1 MREYLKKV
9 SGRDQTVN
17 QVFRTLGCTV
27 EKAEEGKAILSM
39 PIKSS
44 LFQGGGLVAGG
55 VLATL
60 ADECMA
66 HAAISL
72 RYDTVVTLEMNVRY
86 LRSPKPVEGAVL
98 VAKAT
103 VVKSG
108 RTVIVAEASVY
119 DDKGNVCATA
129 GGTFYIL
136 KRGDE

>member
-17 QVFRTLGCTV
+17 QIFRSLGCTV
-27 EKAEEGKAILSM
+27 EKAEEGKAVLSM
-39 PIKSS
+39 PIKSA

-86 LRSPKPVEGAVL
+86 LRSPKPVEGTVL
-98 VAKAT
+98 VAKAS

-119 DDKGNVCATA
+119 DDKGNVCVTA